1 MRRRNYNIYVDAAVR
16 VLVLS
21 LGALLAL
28 GLLAALCS
36 CRTCRESVSQDSIER
51 IEGADSLLRVRWRI
65 DSVHVTDSV
74 VTVIRGDTVTT
85 DRWHKEY
92 RDRLRVDT
100 IERVK
105 WRTICRTR
113 TVTVRIN
120 SSPSGWQRMADAACA
135 ALALV
140 AAIAG
145 VWWIIRAVRRRRQIS

>member
-16 VLVLS
+16 LLVLS

-36 CRTCRESVSQDSIER
+36 CRTCRESVSMNSIER

-65 DSVHVTDSV
+65 DSVHITDSV

-85 DRWHKEY
+85 DRWHTEY

-113 TVTVRIN
+113 TKTVRIT
-120 SSPSGWQRMADAACA
+120 SRPTLRQRMADAVCA
-135 ALALV
+135 ALVLTV
-140 AAIAG
+140 AAAG

>member
-16 VLVLS
+16 LLVLS
-21 LGALLAL
+21 LGAMLAL

-36 CRTCRESVSQDSIER
+36 CRTCRESVSMNSIER

-65 DSVHVTDSV
+65 DSVHITDSV

-85 DRWHKEY
+85 DRWHREY

-113 TVTVRIN
+113 TETVRIT
-120 SSPSGWQRMADAACA
+120 SRPTLWQRMADAACA

-145 VWWIIRAVRRRRQIS
+145 VRWIIRAVRRRRQIP